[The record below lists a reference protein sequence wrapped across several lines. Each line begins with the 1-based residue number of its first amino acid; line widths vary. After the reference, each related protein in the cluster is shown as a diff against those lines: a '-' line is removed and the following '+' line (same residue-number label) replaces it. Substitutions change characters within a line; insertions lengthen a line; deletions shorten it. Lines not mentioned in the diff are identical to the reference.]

1 MMSQTDK
8 EIVRGAIILTYA
20 GLLSKVL
27 SAFYRIPLQN
37 ITGDVGFYIYQQI
50 YPFIGM
56 MSMLMLYGLPQSIAT
71 LLIDQPSFKREKKK
85 MRYFLYSVAVS
96 LFVCLFAL
104 APVFSRWMGD
114 PALVSGLRVSFLL
127 LFILPELALE
137 RGFDQSEG
145 RIDRT
150 AISQVLEQLFRVS
163 VIIIGAVMIMRLQQ
177 SLYTVGVIAGVGALI
192 GGSVALSYF
201 YIRNKKQVERIDVP
215 ALSTTPFSYV
225 MLVKPLF
232 LYSVMIAMNH
242 MVLLLLQWVDAF
254 TLVALLRESG
264 TSLNDAQTLKGILD
278 RAQPLSQLG
287 IVASSSITLALVP
300 GLTKATKRQD
310 HKQMAQLAGT
320 AYRFGLYLSSAAVV
334 GLVLLMQKV
343 NLVLFK
349 DTAGT
354 ISLQIFVIAILFTS
368 LAIITS
374 SILQAYGEGR
384 LVVIGIITGLG
395 MKYLTNQLLVPYF
408 FLSGAA
414 VSTVLST
421 LVIFC
426 FNRQLLKKHVPQGLG
441 APIGKLIIALVG
453 MAVVVFGMDIL
464 LSSWFFSDQRM
475 LQFIYL
481 LSLII
486 LGIITFGTLLIKT
499 GAISKEEQA
508 LLLKEK

>member
-56 MSMLMLYGLPQSIAT
+56 MTMLMLYGLPQSIAA
-71 LLIDQPSFKREKKK
+71 LLIDQPSFKRKKKK
-85 MRYFLYSVAVS
+85 MRYFLYSVALM
-96 LFVCLFAL
+96 LFICLFAL
-104 APVFSRWMGD
+104 APTFSRWMGD
-114 PALVSGLRVSFLL
+114 HSLVTGLRVSFLL

-137 RGFDQSEG
+137 RGFDQAEG

-163 VIIIGAVMIMRLQQ
+163 VIIVGAVIIMRQQQ
-177 SLYTVGVIAGVGALI
+177 SLYNVGIVAGLGALV
-192 GGSVALSYF
+192 GGGVALSYF
-201 YIRNKKQVERIDVP
+201 YIRNKKQAEQTDLNP
-215 ALSTTPFSYV
+215 LSTAPFSYSI
-225 MLVKPLF
+225 LVKPLL

-254 TLVALLRESG
+254 TLVGLLKESG
-264 TSLNDAQTLKGILD
+264 SSLNDAQILKGVLD

-320 AYRFGLYLSSAAVV
+320 AYRFGLYLSSAAMV

-354 ISLQIFVIAILFTS
+354 ISLQIFVISVLFTS

-374 SILQAYGEGR
+374 TILQAYGEGR
-384 LVVIGIITGLG
+384 RVVIGIITGLG
-395 MKYLTNQLLVPYF
+395 VKYLTNHLLVPSF
-408 FLSGAA
+408 FLPGAA
-414 VSTVLST
+414 VSTVLAT
-421 LVIFC
+421 VVIFY
-426 FNRQLLKKHVPQGLG
+426 FNRLLLKKHVPQGLG
-441 APIGKLIIALVG
+441 APIGKLMIALVG
-453 MAVVVFGMDIL
+453 MAIVVFGMDVL
-464 LSSWFFSDQRM
+464 LSPWFFSDQRM

-481 LSLII
+481 LSLIT
-486 LGIITFGTLLIKT
+486 LGIITFGTLLVKT
-499 GAISKEEQA
+499 GAISKEEQS